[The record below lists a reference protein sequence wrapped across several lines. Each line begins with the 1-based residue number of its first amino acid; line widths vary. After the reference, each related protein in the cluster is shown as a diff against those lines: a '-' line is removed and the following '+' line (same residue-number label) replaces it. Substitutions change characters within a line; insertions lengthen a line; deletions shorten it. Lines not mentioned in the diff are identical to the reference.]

1 MKNKRT
7 NSNIAVRAGLA
18 AALALALAAPAAAQA
33 STLDE
38 LQSRI
43 DASNEAYN
51 AAVQHATE
59 LQDKIDA
66 NQQKIQEI
74 QAELPAKKEA
84 AAKSLRTAYKMQTNG
99 NDLIQLLLSSD
110 DFNEVISTVQYL
122 DKITSHNNAA
132 IEELAQSSSE
142 LEQAQSALASQ
153 KAQVD
158 SEVTNAV
165 TALSDANNARQEYE
179 SQVAAQQ
186 AAAAAQAQAA
196 APSAGDTAKKD
207 AQQPAAPAPE
217 QAPAAPSEA
226 KKPEPPADS
235 DVETDGEWMS
245 GLASAYDVD
254 NNTGGTATASGAIL
268 TSDSVTVAVPASQS
282 YLLGRSV
289 QIRYGGKTITAT
301 VTDTGGFASY
311 GRVLDLAG
319 GCWKAFGFSSCYDW
333 GVRAVQYRFL

>member
-186 AAAAAQAQAA
+186 
-196 APSAGDTAKKD
+196 P
-207 AQQPAAPAPE
+207 
-217 QAPAAPSEA
+217 
-226 KKPEPPADS
+226 
-235 DVETDGEWMS
+235 
-245 GLASAYDVD
+245 
-254 NNTGGTATASGAIL
+254 
-268 TSDSVTVAVPASQS
+268 
-282 YLLGRSV
+282 
-289 QIRYGGKTITAT
+289 
-301 VTDTGGFASY
+301 
-311 GRVLDLAG
+311 
-319 GCWKAFGFSSCYDW
+319 
-333 GVRAVQYRFL
+333 

>member
-18 AALALALAAPAAAQA
+18 AALALALAAPAATQA

-186 AAAAAQAQAA
+186 AAAAAQTQAA

-207 AQQPAAPAPE
+207 AQQPAAP
-217 QAPAAPSEA
+217 SET